1 MEPEARDNLWTR
13 DFILLAGST
22 LLFWASFL
30 FFMPALPL
38 FMLQRLHSNPA
49 EVGLVTGLMALTA
62 MLARPFAGYAT
73 DRWGRRRVYLGS
85 LLAFTLATLGHT
97 LCHDLLALVLVHCL
111 YGLPFGF
118 VTACSMAVGG
128 DVAPP
133 SRRGEA
139 LGILV
144 VAQTAA
150 MAIGPVVAL
159 AVLGQGSFGRLF
171 VVAGAVALAA
181 EVLGWPIRY
190 PDIRDPHA
198 RLSLRSV
205 FEPGGVPVA
214 LTVTFLGL
222 GYGGIVSFIA
232 LYGQQLSVTNLGF
245 FYLLYAV
252 GQAVARAAAGRVF
265 DREGARRIVPLG
277 FLLVMAGYTLLALW
291 RIPLGFLV
299 AAFIYGLGWGL
310 FMPSLQTM
318 AINQVAPPRRGA
330 ASATFYNGF
339 DLGVSSGSYA
349 MAFVAQ
355 AVGGYAGMYLV
366 AAALVLIAL
375 LLFFTWSLPRYR
387 PWRP

>member
-1 MEPEARDNLWTR
+1 MEPKAGDNLWTR
-13 DFILLAGST
+13 DLLLLCGST
-22 LLFWASFL
+22 LLFWVSFL
-30 FFMPALPL
+30 FFMPTLPL
-38 FMLQRLHSNPA
+38 FMVQRLRSSPA
-49 EVGLVTGLMALTA
+49 DVGLVTGLMALTA

-73 DRWGRRRVYLGS
+73 DRWGRRWVYLGS
-85 LLAFTLATLGHT
+85 LLAFALASLGHV
-97 LCHDLLALVLVHCL
+97 LCRDLLSLVLVHCL
-111 YGLPFGF
+111 YGIPFGF
-118 VTACSMAVGG
+118 VTASSMAVGG

-159 AVLGQGSFGRLF
+159 AVLGLGNFTRLF
-171 VVAGAVALAA
+171 AVVGAVAFAA
-181 EVLGWPIRY
+181 ALLGWPIRY

-198 RLSLRSV
+198 RFSLSSV
-205 FEPGGVPVA
+205 FEPSGVPVA

-222 GYGGIVSFIA
+222 GYGGILSFIA
-232 LYGQQLSVTNLGF
+232 LYSQQLSVTNLGL

-252 GQAVARAAAGRVF
+252 GQAVSRAAAGQVF
-265 DREGARRIVPLG
+265 DREGPRRIVPLSL
-277 FLLVMAGYTLLALW
+277 LLVMAGYTLLALW
-291 RIPLGFLV
+291 RTPLGFLV
-299 AAFIYGLGWGL
+299 ASFVYGLGWGL
-310 FMPSLQTM
+310 AIPSLQTM

-366 AAALVLIAL
+366 AAALIVIAL
-375 LLFFTWSLPRYR
+375 LLFFGWSLPRYR